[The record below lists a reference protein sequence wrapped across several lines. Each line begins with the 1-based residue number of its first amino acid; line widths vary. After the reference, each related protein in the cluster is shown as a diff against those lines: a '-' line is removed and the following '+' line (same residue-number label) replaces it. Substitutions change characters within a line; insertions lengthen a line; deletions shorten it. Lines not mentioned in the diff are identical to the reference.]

1 MNKLILSISAALFMS
16 SAAQA
21 QNMQIQK
28 ENEDFF
34 KQLSQVVESVSPRK
48 NQTWAVSKLSLNT
61 SRTHNGIFG
70 LMPFK
75 GTASSTLTWIP
86 KNVSS
91 RVLNSDEGTPVF
103 SLGTSEQELS
113 FVATT
118 WYREF
123 FRAKKLPWSTNN
135 EKEFISLVL
144 KARQVAQDIASVNH
158 PEWTIDQ
165 LVVERGLTLKG
176 NISPLLSTGAYF
188 SIRFAYDLKTAKS
201 TGRSANPELTAL
213 VLALAEDLSSSAKSF
228 SLSAWKLGG
237 FSLGLGIHPLL
248 GVGVVS
254 AKPRAFAHMIFK
266 ARKNPSLM
274 TASLREQIRNQTRN
288 NIRLFAYEDQS
299 ALSIKSTKEK
309 TYIIDREK
317 FRKGLAY
324 ALKLAKEM
332 TLQADKGESS
342 AKKWRLGK
350 IVYRFETTVTGDL
363 LFTGLKGQVGA
374 EVVLHKTLAATKVDP
389 GFFASDEASLK
400 NANLQKALKMELAD
414 NKTIMGLTPA
424 SSSLSHVESTAFLKF
439 SFGLDSPL
447 ADLQISAIPQVR
459 LKFSP

>member
-1 MNKLILSISAALFMS
+1 MNKLILFISAALIMTT
-16 SAAQA
+16 AAQA

-34 KQLSQVVESVSPRK
+34 RQLDQVVESVAPRK
-48 NQTWAVSKLSLNT
+48 NQKWTVSKLSMNT
-61 SRTHNGIFG
+61 SRTHKGIFG

-91 RVLNSDEGTPVF
+91 KVLNSDEGTPVF
-103 SLGTSEQELS
+103 SLATSEQELS
-113 FVATT
+113 VVATT

-135 EKEFISLVL
+135 EKDFISLLL

-165 LVVERGLTLKG
+165 LVIERGLTLKG
-176 NISPLLSTGAYF
+176 RIAPLLSAEAYF
-188 SIRFAYDLKTAKS
+188 SIRFAYDLKTARS
-201 TGRSANPELTAL
+201 TARSVNPELTAL
-213 VLALAEDLSSSAKSF
+213 VLALAEDLSNSAKSF
-228 SLSAWKLGG
+228 SMPAWKLGG
-237 FSLGLGIHPLL
+237 FNLGLGIHPLL

-266 ARKNPSLM
+266 AKKNPSMM
-274 TASLREQIRNQTRN
+274 TASLREQIRNQTRS
-288 NIRLFAYEDQS
+288 NIRLFTYEEPNV
-299 ALSIKSTKEK
+299 LSLKSSNEK

-317 FRKGLAY
+317 FRKGLTY
-324 ALKLAKEM
+324 ALKLAKDM
-332 TLQADKGESS
+332 TVQADKGESS
-342 AKKWRLGK
+342 ERKWRLGK
-350 IVYRFETTVTGDL
+350 IVYRFETSVNGEL
-363 LFTGLKGQVGA
+363 LFSGLQGQVGA
-374 EVVLHKTLAATKVDP
+374 EVVLNKTLAATKVSP
-389 GFFASDEASLK
+389 SFFASNDVSIN
-400 NANLQKALKMELAD
+400 NANLQKALKMELQD

-439 SFGLDSPL
+439 SWGLNSPL
-447 ADLQISAIPQVR
+447 AELQISAIPQVR
-459 LKFSP
+459 LKFNP